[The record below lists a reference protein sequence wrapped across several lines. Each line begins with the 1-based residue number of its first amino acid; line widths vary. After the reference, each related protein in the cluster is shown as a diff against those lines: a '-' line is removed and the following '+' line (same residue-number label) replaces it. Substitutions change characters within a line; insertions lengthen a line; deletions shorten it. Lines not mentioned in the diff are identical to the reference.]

1 MSFQHG
7 FFELFFIP
15 VKARLNQTLAGDNGD
30 VLDKTNFTSIE
41 KLFSSSNFSTLD
53 KRRGAK
59 MMLIGW
65 MESLKF
71 YIKQPLDAIDDSL
84 EIEEGLN
91 LVLKN
96 HSKLLLS
103 CLDQIVEFLEA
114 LLKYRF
120 FKLGKE
126 KHQGSVHNFYR
137 QNLL

>member
-1 MSFQHG
+1 
-7 FFELFFIP
+7 
-15 VKARLNQTLAGDNGD
+15 
-30 VLDKTNFTSIE
+30 
-41 KLFSSSNFSTLD
+41 
-53 KRRGAK
+53 

-84 EIEEGLN
+84 EIEEGFN
-91 LVLKN
+91 LVLKK

-103 CLDQIVEFLEA
+103 CLDPIVEFLEA

-126 KHQGSVHNFYR
+126 KYQGPVQNFCR
-137 QNLL
+137 QTFI

>member
-1 MSFQHG
+1 
-7 FFELFFIP
+7 
-15 VKARLNQTLAGDNGD
+15 
-30 VLDKTNFTSIE
+30 
-41 KLFSSSNFSTLD
+41 
-53 KRRGAK
+53 

-91 LVLKN
+91 LVLKK

-103 CLDQIVEFLEA
+103 CLDLIVEFLEV

-120 FKLGKE
+120 FKVGKE
-126 KHQGSVHNFYR
+126 KYQGPVQNFIDK
-137 QNLL
+137 NFDL